1 MIDALLPSALDLAR
15 FQFAFTVVWH
25 FLLPAF
31 TIGLASYLAVLEGLW
46 LWTGKAVYLDTFR
59 YWLKIFAVAF
69 AMGVVSGIVMS
80 YQFGTNWSVLSD
92 KAGAVIGPLM
102 GYEVLT
108 AFFLEAGF
116 LGVMLFGMDRVGK
129 GLHMLATG
137 LVATG
142 TFFSAFWILSANSW
156 LHTPAGYALLPD
168 GRFVPESWWAVI
180 FNPSFP
186 YRLAHTVTGA
196 YLTTALIVG
205 AVGAWHL
212 LRERHGRLAVRDA
225 GMESAQHPRMGE
237 AAASRDAVAPRAV
250 ARQAVDG
257 EATPSRPAPGSAG
270 ANRGQEASEAG
281 PNPRARLMFS
291 MAMWMLLIVAPI
303 QAVLGDLHGGNT
315 FEHQPAK
322 LAAMEGHF
330 ETQRGAPAI
339 VFGLPDAAAGET
351 RMQVA
356 IPNLASLYLTH
367 DWNGEV
373 RGLNDIPR
381 DQWPTNIPLVFWSFR
396 VMVGLG
402 LLMITLGLAGGAMR
416 FRGRLYDTPW
426 LLRAAIAMG
435 PAGLVAVTAGWIV
448 TEAGRQPFTIY
459 GMLRTADSASPI
471 ALPAVATSLAAFV
484 VVYFVVFG
492 AGIWYLFKLFQQ
504 TPRPQEGAPPQG
516 QPIRTAGITPVPSA
530 PPGAAPDLQP
540 AE

>member
-25 FLLPAF
+25 FLFPAF

-129 GLHMLATG
+129 GLHMLATA

-156 LHTPAGYALLPD
+156 MHTPAGYALLPD
-168 GRFVPESWWAVI
+168 GRFVPEDWWAVI

-212 LRERHGRLAVRDA
+212 LRERQGRLARRDA
-225 GMESAQHPRMGE
+225 GVE
-237 AAASRDAVAPRAV
+237 AAGGA
-250 ARQAVDG
+250 
-257 EATPSRPAPGSAG
+257 APGSA
-270 ANRGQEASEAG
+270 AADRGREASEAG

-291 MAMWMLLIVAPI
+291 MAMWMLLIVAPV

-322 LAAMEGHF
+322 VAAMEGHF
-330 ETQRGAPAI
+330 PTERGAPSI
-339 VFGLPDAAAGET
+339 LFGLPDAEAGVT

-381 DQWPTNIPLVFWSFR
+381 DHWPTNIPLVFWAFR

-402 LLMITLGLAGGAMR
+402 LLMITLGVAGGVMR
-416 FRGRLYDTPW
+416 LRGRLYETPW

-459 GMLRTADSASPI
+459 GMLRTADSASPV
-471 ALPAVATSLAAFV
+471 ALPAVATSLAAFA

-504 TPRPQEGAPPQG
+504 TPRAQEGAPPSG
-516 QPIRTAGITPVPSA
+516 QPIRTAGITPAPSA
-530 PPGAAPDLQP
+530 APGAAPAIQP